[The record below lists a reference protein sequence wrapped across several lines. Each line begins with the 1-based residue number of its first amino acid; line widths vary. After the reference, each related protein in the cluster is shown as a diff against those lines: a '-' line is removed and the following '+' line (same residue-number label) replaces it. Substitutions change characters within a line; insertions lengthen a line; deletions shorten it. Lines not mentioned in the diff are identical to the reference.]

1 MSKKSF
7 LTLIKT
13 VLPLCVGG
21 YLIWHSFS
29 NMSAQEEVQ
38 FYTAIREAN
47 YLWII
52 ASLLLSCVAFI
63 SRAHRWKYAFE
74 PLGYSPKFWHR
85 YHALMI
91 GYLVNFTIPR
101 AGEAS
106 RAAMLYRSD
115 EIPFSV
121 SFGSI
126 IAERAVDFFILLI
139 LTSLTAYFGYHDFF
153 EIMKQ
158 IQNYN
163 FSGANTA
170 VGGFPWKIV
179 VFSTICVLCLVLIYF
194 LIKKHTFRAKLIG
207 FIKDVFA
214 GLFSI
219 FKLKQPI
226 AYIAHTVLI
235 WVCYLLMFALPFF
248 ALKQTDHFPL
258 TGIFL
263 GFIASLIGVVLTPG
277 GIGTS
282 PVLVSLVVAFYIGDE
297 YKDAL
302 GIGNALGWILWLSQT
317 LLMIILGIISFI
329 LLPNNFKQGNV
340 KTSIHTSETSNDI

>member
-1 MSKKSF
+1 
-7 LTLIKT
+7 
-13 VLPLCVGG
+13 
-21 YLIWHSFS
+21 
-29 NMSAQEEVQ
+29 
-38 FYTAIREAN
+38 
-47 YLWII
+47 
-52 ASLLLSCVAFI
+52 
-63 SRAHRWKYAFE
+63 
-74 PLGYSPKFWHR
+74 
-85 YHALMI
+85 
-91 GYLVNFTIPR
+91 
-101 AGEAS
+101 
-106 RAAMLYRSD
+106 
-115 EIPFSV
+115 
-121 SFGSI
+121 
-126 IAERAVDFFILLI
+126 
-139 LTSLTAYFGYHDFF
+139 
-153 EIMKQ
+153 
-158 IQNYN
+158 
-163 FSGANTA
+163 
-170 VGGFPWKIV
+170 
-179 VFSTICVLCLVLIYF
+179 
-194 LIKKHTFRAKLIG
+194 LIG